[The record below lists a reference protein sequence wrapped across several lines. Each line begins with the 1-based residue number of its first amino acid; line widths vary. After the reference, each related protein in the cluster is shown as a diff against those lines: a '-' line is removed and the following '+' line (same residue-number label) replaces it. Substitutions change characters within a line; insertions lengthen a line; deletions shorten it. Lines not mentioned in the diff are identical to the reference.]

1 MIDRTAEGRPLAAG
15 DALRQAVEGLVGERA
30 LTGASVA
37 TVRGD
42 DVAVLRIGSAD
53 LAGRRPIGDGAI
65 FPLSSVTKPII
76 SALAAG
82 LVEDGVLAV
91 DDPIGRWMPEL
102 ASPGVLD
109 SAAVTGPVLVG
120 HVLDSTCGWGFPGDL
135 SKPGVAELLDAVGDP
150 RRPHGFPE
158 PDVWVAGLA
167 RVPLL
172 RRPGERWLYETP
184 HDLLGVLLARAAGR
198 PLPALLAERLLDPL
212 GMRRTGF
219 AAAAEHRDDVVQ
231 AVRWEDGAL
240 RVADADDPAVM
251 PRFPSGAGGLVSS
264 LDDLVCFARMLLG
277 GGELDGVRVLTP
289 DSVDVMTSDRL
300 TPAQRSEG
308 GFFLDGQSWGQGGMV
323 DIAPREPW
331 QAPGRY
337 GWVGVSGAS
346 LHVRRDRG
354 TAVICLTSRELW
366 TADDSAVLE
375 RLWTAA
381 AADLG

>member
-1 MIDRTAEGRPLAAG
+1 
-15 DALRQAVEGLVGERA
+15 
-30 LTGASVA
+30 
-37 TVRGD
+37 
-42 DVAVLRIGSAD
+42 
-53 LAGRRPIGDGAI
+53 
-65 FPLSSVTKPII
+65 VTKPII

-91 DDPIGRWMPEL
+91 DDPIGHWMPEL
-102 ASPGVLD
+102 ASPSVLG
-109 SAAVTGPVLVG
+109 SAAAGPVLVG

-150 RRPHGFPE
+150 RRPHEFPE
-158 PDVWVAGLA
+158 PDTWAAGLA

-172 RRPGERWLYETP
+172 RQPGERWLYETP

-219 AAAAEHRDDVVQ
+219 AAPAEHRDDVVQ

-240 RVADADDPAVM
+240 READADDPAVM

-264 LDDLVCFARMLLG
+264 LDDLVRFARMLLG

-289 DSVDVMTSDRL
+289 ASVDAMTTDRL

-323 DIAPREPW
+323 DIAPRKPW

-337 GWVGVSGAS
+337 GWVGVSGTS
-346 LHVRRDRG
+346 LHVQRDRG

-366 TADDSAVLE
+366 TADDTAVLE

-381 AADLG
+381 ASDLA